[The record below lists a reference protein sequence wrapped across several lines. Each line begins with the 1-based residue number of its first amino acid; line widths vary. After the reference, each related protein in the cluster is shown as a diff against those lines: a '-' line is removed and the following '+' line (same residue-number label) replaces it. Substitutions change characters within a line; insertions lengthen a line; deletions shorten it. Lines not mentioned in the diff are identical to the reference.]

1 MKRRRNIF
9 VLLFVLAPDRG
20 LRTRHRQQ
28 ADAARARPEGRRA
41 ARPAGAADAAAA
53 DDRQRLDGK
62 GGGHHPLGLR
72 PARRLGDR
80 SRAGRQRPDPGRHPR
95 RDQRR
100 PGDRMR
106 DQARPP
112 LFLRLGTE
120 PDRPREGDRRHAGAG
135 TAESGARRSGKGME
149 RRRPQPLETGKRPAG
164 RRRGLCQRVQRG
176 EARRR
181 TEAGPGLRKL
191 QPADDLLPVPEG
203 AAAQADLRA
212 GVQQGR
218 PLHRPQ
224 REEAATRRR
233 RGREGAAGDDPDLRE
248 AQRQQGPDDRRRAA
262 RLVRVQ
268 GRPGALGDRNQQP
281 EGRTAGIRPGGH
293 LPVQRRRPP
302 GLPGSHP
309 PDRPARPGAGDRAG
323 LGRTGRTALRPLRR
337 GARQR
342 SQNDGRSSTSP
353 KTPTGSTAAPGRRS
367 PAASTAYPTPRTWPP
382 TCSAARCRSTST

>member
-1 MKRRRNIF
+1 MERAVDIIRSGCDQLGVSEIEVARVGNDQIQ
-9 VLLFVLAPDRG
+9 VGIPGATSVG
-20 LRTRHRQQ
+20 Q
-28 ADAARARPEGRRA
+28 ATECAT
-41 ARPAGAADAAAA
+41 
-53 DDRQRLDGK
+53 K
-62 GGGHHPLGLR
+62 
-72 PARRLGDR
+72 PARLYFFDWEPNLIGREKAIGGTPGREPPKAALEEAEKEWNA
-80 SRAGRQRPDPGRHPR
+80 AGRSPSKQR
-95 RDQRR
+95 
-100 PGDRMR
+100 
-106 DQARPP
+106 
-112 LFLRLGTE
+112 
-120 PDRPREGDRRHAGAG
+120 
-135 TAESGARRSGKGME
+135 
-149 RRRPQPLETGKRPAG
+149 KRPAG
-164 RRRGLCQRVQRG
+164 RRRGLRQRVQRG

-181 TEAGPGLRKL
+181 TEAGPRLRKL

-212 GVQQGR
+212 GVQPGR

-224 REEAATRRR
+224 REEAAAQRR

-248 AQRQQGPDDRRRAA
+248 AQRQKGPDDRRRAA

-281 EGRTAGIRPGGH
+281 EGRTAGIRPRGH

-323 LGRTGRTALRPLRR
+323 LGRTGGTALRPLRR

-367 PAASTAYPTPRTWPP
+367 PAASTASPTPRTWPP